1 MNYLLRSSGSCGCR
15 DLASQCGNSCQGG
28 DWRCQGGVNL
38 STGGSCHGSG
48 DVSCNRPQIG
58 DTCRGKITG
67 AVFGLVTCPL
77 TLNRLSGGAV
87 QQPLEH
93 FGQHYH
99 RCCKIVSQLV
109 VIISDLKFDSDF

>member
-15 DLASQCGNSCQGG
+15 DLASQCGNS
-28 DWRCQGGVNL
+28 CQGGVNL

-77 TLNRLSGGAV
+77 TLNRLRGGAV

-93 FGQHYH
+93 FGQHYD

>member
-1 MNYLLRSSGSCGCR
+1 MAAVAVVTWP
-15 DLASQCGNSCQGG
+15 ASVATVA
-28 DWRCQGGVNL
+28 RVVIGVAKEAL
-38 STGGSCHGSG
+38 
-48 DVSCNRPQIG
+48 
-58 DTCRGKITG
+58 TCAPAVPATVVEMFPVTVPRLETPAEVKITG

-109 VIISDLKFDSDF
+109 VIISDLKFGSDF